1 MKRFCLILAVAL
13 LIGLAGCN
21 MGPDTSD
28 QPSPTTPTPPGE
40 SSETGE
46 PPSTPSS
53 PTPDTTT
60 PSTPEATPSP
70 EATPPPTPDTRTPVP
85 TRSST
90 QDESDP
96 PEPRA
101 VADNVSHEPGV
112 DTIYRRTETLRGLTA
127 REQVTVTTHGLSIV
141 NPKTDE
147 RMRPGDPFDYPDDAL
162 NLDET
167 QAKVL
172 QFYSTEEVPLTG
184 MAAAGM
190 ARGNTVNV
198 ANESAY
204 ERIARDS
211 FDILLVH
218 EFTHTLQNQNGL
230 NTKGRLTP
238 TTDEDMASLMLP
250 EGDATLTAY
259 NYWREYDAGG
269 ENPLALRNRT
279 TGRGHW
285 TLGFTDK
292 ARYYGAL
299 YLQTVPADRRDAHL
313 VHPPDTTAEVM
324 HPDGTWDLPG
334 PAVTAPTP
342 EGWEARQTNRVG
354 ELTIRY
360 ALRTNGI
367 GFERAAAASTGWWN
381 DSLHTFDRPEGV
393 AASWSTRWANHSEAT
408 EFATTWRAMLE
419 NLGGTREEGL
429 VRVPGTEHYPEMYYS
444 VDVSGAVVHVSVAET
459 AETARTVDTAAGA
472 GSGR

>member
-1 MKRFCLILAVAL
+1 MKRFCLILLVAL
-13 LIGLAGCN
+13 LLGLAGCN
-21 MGPDTSD
+21 LGPETSD

-40 SSETGE
+40 SSDTDES
-46 PPSTPSS
+46 PSTP
-53 PTPDTTT
+53 DAT
-60 PSTPEATPSP
+60 PSTPDATPS
-70 EATPPPTPDTRTPVP
+70 TPDSTRSSSTPAVTTPGTPDTRTPVP
-85 TRSST
+85 TRTST

-112 DTIYRRTETLRGLTA
+112 DTIYRRTEALRGLTA
-127 REQVTVTTHGLSIV
+127 REQVTVTTHGISII
-141 NPKTDE
+141 NH
-147 RMRPGDPFDYPDDAL
+147 PDDAL
-162 NLDET
+162 NLDRT

-184 MAAAGM
+184 MVAAGM

-218 EFTHTLQNQNGL
+218 EFAHTLQNQNEL
-230 NTKGRLTP
+230 RNEGRLTP
-238 TTDEDMASLMLP
+238 TTDEDMASLMLH

-269 ENPLALRNRT
+269 ENPLALRNT
-279 TGRGHW
+279 T
-285 TLGFTDK
+285 T
-292 ARYYGAL
+292 ARSLDTRVHRQGAI
-299 YLQTVPADRRDAHL
+299 PADRRDAHL
-313 VHPPDTTAEVM
+313 LHPPDTTAEVM
-324 HPDGTWDLPG
+324 HPDGKWDLPG

-342 EGWEARQTNRVG
+342 DGWQATRTNRVG

-381 DSLHTFDRPEGV
+381 DSLRTFDRPEGV

-419 NLGGTREEGL
+419 NLGGTREDGL

-444 VDVSGAVVHVSVAET
+444 VDVNGPVVHVSVAET
-459 AETARTVDTAAGA
+459 AETARAVDTSAGA
-472 GSGR
+472 TSAVTRNGR